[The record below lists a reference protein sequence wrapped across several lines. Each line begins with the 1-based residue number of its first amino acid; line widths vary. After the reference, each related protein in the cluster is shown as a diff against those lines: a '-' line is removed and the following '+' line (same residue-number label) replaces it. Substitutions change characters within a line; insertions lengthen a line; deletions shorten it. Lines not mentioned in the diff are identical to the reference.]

1 MATKVYGASDD
12 LIEFEGDVHGEVGYR
27 EFRANDEV
35 VGMLVIFSDGTQ
47 VVVKYGK
54 PGGSAIWS
62 ITPVVKGT
70 LFERID
76 ICDDEDAK
84 VYSDVL
90 HFKDGLKRA
99 IAASAWQLV
108 R

>member
-12 LIEFEGDVHGEVGYR
+12 LIEFEGDVTGEVGYSGG
-27 EFRANDEV
+27 DEDDSN
-35 VGMLVIFSDGTQ
+35 GTLVIFDDGTQ

-54 PGGSAIWS
+54 PGGLGIWS
-62 ITPVVKGT
+62 VTPLVKGA
-70 LFERID
+70 LFDRID
-76 ICDDEDAK
+76 VCDDQDAK

-90 HFKDGLKRA
+90 HFKDGLK
-99 IAASAWQLV
+99 SAVVAHHWERV